1 MLSGCGG
8 GSFFCLCILYTVYC
22 TWECEGTGL
31 LVVHA
36 LNTATARAEAIV
48 VGCAFAADAIK
59 ILFVVNIF
67 GSSNK

>member
-8 GSFFCLCILYTVYC
+8 EGGEIFLFVYILYC

-48 VGCAFAADAIK
+48 EGTVGCAFA
-59 ILFVVNIF
+59 
-67 GSSNK
+67 G